1 MKGRETKRNTE
12 QRRMPSVNV
21 AFFIVISMTVLL
33 GLTINFRAYQTM
45 KIESTENDQLSI
57 KAKSLSDENLQLQ
70 EEVND
75 LKTDRRAVERE
86 AKRLG
91 ISLRPN

>member
-1 MKGRETKRNTE
+1 
-12 QRRMPSVNV
+12 MPSVNV

-45 KIESTENDQLSI
+45 KLESIENDQLTI

>member
-1 MKGRETKRNTE
+1 MKSREIKRNTE

-21 AFFIVISMTVLL
+21 AFLLVIAMTVLL

-70 EEVND
+70 EEIND
-75 LKTDRRAVERE
+75 LKTDRRTVERE

>member
-1 MKGRETKRNTE
+1 M
-12 QRRMPSVNV
+12 NV

-45 KIESTENDQLSI
+45 KLESIENDQLSI

>member
-1 MKGRETKRNTE
+1 
-12 QRRMPSVNV
+12 MPSVNV

-45 KIESTENDQLSI
+45 KLESIENDQLSI

>member
-1 MKGRETKRNTE
+1 
-12 QRRMPSVNV
+12 MPSVNV

-45 KIESTENDQLSI
+45 KVESTENDQLSI

-75 LKTDRRAVERE
+75 LKTDRRAIERE

>member
-1 MKGRETKRNTE
+1 MKSRETKRNAE
-12 QRRMPSVNV
+12 QRRMPSVNI
-21 AFFIVISMTVLL
+21 AFLLVISMTVLL
-33 GLTINFRAYQTM
+33 GLTINYRAYQTM
-45 KIESTENDQLSI
+45 KVESSENEQLSI

-70 EEVND
+70 EEIND